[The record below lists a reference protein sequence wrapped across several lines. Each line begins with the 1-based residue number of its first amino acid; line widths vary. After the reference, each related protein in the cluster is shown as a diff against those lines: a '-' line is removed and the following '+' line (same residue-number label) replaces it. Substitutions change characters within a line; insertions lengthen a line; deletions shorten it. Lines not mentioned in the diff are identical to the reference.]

1 MTLVSELDKFGQ
13 LFKQHL
19 NSSVKATL
27 RWVTAT
33 AVNWDEQTMTATD
46 SDELE
51 YFDVLLGVTTTA
63 VKPVLNTDCLI
74 AIVEGDEATAF
85 LLYADEAELIQFNGG
100 SNGGLTVTPEL
111 KTQLDKLTAR
121 VDGIIDAVNGAQPSP
136 SPDGGVALH
145 NTMKAGL
152 ALITDKE
159 SFDKIENKK
168 ITH

>member
-19 NSSVKATL
+19 NSSMKATL

-100 SNGGLTVTPEL
+100 TNGGLTITPTLVEN
-111 KTQLDKLTAR
+111 LDKNNSILEAILN
-121 VDGIIDAVNGAQPSP
+121 VLKGAQIMEPGNGSP
-136 SPDGGVALH
+136 SALQ
-145 NTMKAGL
+145 TALKAAVTG
-152 ALITDKE
+152 KE
-159 SFDKIENKK
+159 LGDFSKIENEK